1 VETRWERLEDLF
13 GEASALEPNARRAFL
28 ERECGGDQA
37 LRAELLSLLDAH
49 DAAAGPLDESP
60 RVGRAADAQ
69 DSTLVG
75 TCLGPWR
82 IEQLIGSGGAGHVYL
97 ASRIDGTFEQQV
109 AVKVLR
115 RDGSSDL
122 ERFHAERRILARLDH
137 PRIARLLDGGL
148 LPDGRPYAV
157 MEFVQGRPLTEHCRE
172 TNADAQTRLT
182 LFLQICDAVAYAHA
196 NLIVHRDLKPAN
208 ILVDADGRVEL
219 LDFGIAKLLETSLA
233 SAAADKTSAPL
244 TLDYAAPE
252 QLTGEPATTA
262 TDIYALGVILFE
274 LLTGDRP
281 WRSEGLPMARAVKLL
296 LDEEAPAASRAA
308 ESQPGAPVAAKRLKG
323 DLDAIIARC
332 LRKDPRHRYDS
343 VSALRADIERH
354 MRHEPVQARG
364 GARAYVI
371 GRFMRRH
378 RWPVAGAIVVALSL
392 LAALA
397 VTLWQVNRVSLER
410 DIANR
415 VAAREEAMRYYLT
428 SMFRSSIEQGAGTSV
443 TAKAMLDRS
452 AQRVLKEYQDD
463 PHLAGKVVE
472 TLADLY
478 GALGDVE
485 GQVPLL
491 QTFLAQAGTESDPES
506 IASARQKLANLEVLR
521 GDARHAATL
530 LDQADAFWATDP
542 ARFREQQLEGMF
554 VRGALLRSQGNLAGS
569 IDVYR
574 RAIAGRTTFSGYAHR
589 ETANL
594 YNSLAITLTAAGR
607 LEDALAAYRKALDIH
622 AQLGRSEDLDALV
635 MLGNTGTLAYR
646 TGRTREAEQILKTAF
661 EKQSALAGESAA
673 VAAAMGLYGAAVD
686 AHGHSA
692 DAAVVLRKA
701 VDLATQFSGPDSPLT
716 IQNRLFLAEA
726 LSGSGDS
733 AGAQKLIVETAARA
747 RAKFGESHVLT
758 LRAALSQAR
767 INNASGRH
775 ADAAGLL
782 DRVIAEL
789 NKLGP
794 PAHLHLALALV
805 TQGDALLRMGKAVE
819 AIPVLE
825 RALAVR
831 GEFVWTGSWELAEAR
846 MLLGAALNATGDSR
860 GRALVEQSIPVLTEQ
875 LGADH
880 PLAQRARSVL

>member
-1 VETRWERLEDLF
+1 METRWQRLEQLF
-13 GEASALEPNARRAFL
+13 GEAVALQPHARRAFV
-28 ERECGGDQA
+28 ERECGADDS
-37 LRAELLSLLDAH
+37 LRTELLSLLDAH

-60 RVGRAADAQ
+60 RVARASSPLDTA
-69 DSTLVG
+69 LLG

-82 IEQLIGSGGAGHVYL
+82 IERLIGSGGAGHVYL
-97 ASRIDGTFEQQV
+97 ASRIDGAFEQQV

-122 ERFHAERRILARLDH
+122 ERFHVERRILARLDH
-137 PRIARLLDGGL
+137 PRIARLFDGGV

-157 MEFVQGRPLTEHCRE
+157 MEFVAGRPLAQHCRE

-182 LFLQICDAVAYAHA
+182 LFLQVCDAVAYAHA

-208 ILVDADGRVEL
+208 ILVDAAGRVEL

-233 SAAADKTSAPL
+233 AAAGDKTSAPL

-274 LLTGDRP
+274 LLAGERP
-281 WRSEGLPMARAVKLL
+281 WRSESLPVARAVKLL
-296 LDEEAPAASRAA
+296 VDEEAPQASRRA
-308 ESQPGAPVAAKRLKG
+308 ESHADAPVAAKRLRG

-354 MRHEPVQARG
+354 IRHEPVQAREG
-364 GARAYVI
+364 SRAYVI

-397 VTLWQVNRVSLER
+397 VTLWQVNRVSLQR

-415 VAAREEAMRYYLT
+415 VAAREEAVRYYLT
-428 SMFRSSIEQGAGTSV
+428 SMFRSSIEQGAGTPV

-452 AQRVLKEYQDD
+452 AQRVLKEYRDD

-478 GALGDVE
+478 GALGDVA

-491 QTFLAQAGTESDPES
+491 ETFLAQAGPESDPES
-506 IASARQKLANLEVLR
+506 VASARQKLANLEVLR
-521 GDARHAATL
+521 GDAARAATL
-530 LDQADAFWATDP
+530 LEQADAFWATAP
-542 ARFREQQLEGMF
+542 ERFREQQLEGMF
-554 VRGALLRSQGNLAGS
+554 VRGALLRTQGDLNGS
-569 IDVYR
+569 IDMYR

-607 LEDALAAYRKALDIH
+607 LEDALVAYRKALDIH

-673 VAAAMGLYGAAVD
+673 VAAAMGLYGASLD
-686 AHGHSA
+686 AHGHAA
-692 DAAVVLRKA
+692 DAVTALRKA
-701 VDLATQFSGPDSPLT
+701 VDLAGKFAGPDSPLT
-716 IQNRLFLAEA
+716 IQNQLFLGEA
-726 LSGSGDS
+726 LSANGERDS
-733 AGAQKLIVETAARA
+733 AQRLVAETIARA
-747 RAKFGESHVLT
+747 GTKFGESHVLT
-758 LRAALSQAR
+758 LRARLSQAR
-767 INNASGRH
+767 IANASGRH
-775 ADAAGLL
+775 AEAAASLESL
-782 DRVIAEL
+782 SSEL
-789 NKLGP
+789 SKLG
-794 PAHLHLALALV
+794 AAAQLHLALALV
-805 TQGDALLRMGKAVE
+805 TRGDALLRMGKAAE

-825 RALAVR
+825 RAVAAR
-831 GEFVWTGSWELAEAR
+831 EQFVWSGSWQLAEPR
-846 MLLGAALNATGDSR
+846 MLLGAALHATGDAR
-860 GRALVEQSIPVLTEQ
+860 GRALVEQSIPVLTDQ

-880 PLAQRARSVL
+880 PLAQRARAVL